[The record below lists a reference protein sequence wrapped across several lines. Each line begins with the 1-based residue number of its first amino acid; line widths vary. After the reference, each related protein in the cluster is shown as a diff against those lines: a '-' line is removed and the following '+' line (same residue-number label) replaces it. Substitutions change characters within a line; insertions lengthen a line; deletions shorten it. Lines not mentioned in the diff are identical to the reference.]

1 MQIQQSLQNI
11 AGTAQVIP
19 PQVLAGMVVGQQIE
33 AAVVQASLAAQL
45 VSLKIG
51 ESLIQVTTP
60 VPLKQGQTVQLELV
74 QGGEKPVLKLIP
86 PSDVVQS
93 SPRVN
98 PSQVS
103 LVQGQQVAVE
113 VIKLLAENRL
123 LVQTTDPRL
132 LSPSGQP
139 KPVQFDIDI
148 SRLVKSF
155 SIGEKVLIEVVTVK
169 PLSVALKAAPAVREQ
184 VVIDK
189 IKQLLP
195 QLEAKPQLANLTS
208 ALKTLSLPSSVQG
221 PIQQLVSHIIDKQGI
236 NQPQALK
243 QAIASSGVFTERQ
256 LLKPNIALNSDFKAN
271 LLKVAAVI
279 VGELTGKPVAAN
291 TVPTVNNL
299 AGGLK
304 PFSSLSTG
312 SLGQSQ
318 VGVSAGAVS
327 NQLPTTSSSSLLA
340 GSLGKS
346 QASIPA
352 GALPNQLSTKAPSSL
367 STGSLGQSRV
377 IVPSE
382 PVPNSKQLSSVVN
395 PAVTGSGIEVKRNPL
410 SSPFAFQ
417 NQTKAPVSSTSVKA
431 ESAALKA
438 GVTNT
443 AQQAATVGSV
453 SDRHPKLTLLSAILR
468 AVGSYNATQN
478 SVSVLNASPSAASL
492 PSALPAFLE
501 SVLTAQQAT
510 ALAQALNKSI
520 SAEQLRAR
528 GRFDVVFLQGL
539 LKEVESLHA
548 RVQLNQFSM
557 LKEPDS
563 PASPMTSWLIDLPV
577 KDKQGIDFIQL
588 QIDQF
593 KNQNEDEDNE
603 IWNVQLRLDTQNL
616 GPLQA
621 TVTMHVDDIKI
632 VLRAE
637 RPESAALLE
646 GHIGWLHDALTRLGV
661 SVSHVSCSCG
671 PVAKPTLAEQ
681 YLAETT
687 SLVDLSV

>member
-1 MQIQQSLQNI
+1 MEIQQSLQNI
-11 AGTAQVIP
+11 AGTAQVMP
-19 PQVLAGMVVGQQIE
+19 SQVLAGLVVGQQIE

-45 VSLKIG
+45 VSLKVG

-86 PSDVVQS
+86 PNDVVQS
-93 SPRVN
+93 TPRVN
-98 PSQVS
+98 PRPVN

-123 LVQTTDPRL
+123 LVQTTDLRL
-132 LSPSGQP
+132 LSPLGQP
-139 KPVQFDIDI
+139 KPVQFDVDI

-155 SIGEKVLIEVVTVK
+155 RLGEKVLIDVVTVK
-169 PLSVALKAAPAVREQ
+169 PLAVALKAAPAVREQ

-221 PIQQLVSHIIDKQGI
+221 QIQQLVSHIIDKQGI
-236 NQPQALK
+236 NQPLALK
-243 QAIASSGVFTERQ
+243 HAIASSGVFTERQ
-256 LLKPNIALNSDFKAN
+256 LLKPNITLNSDFKAN

-279 VGELTGKPVAAN
+279 VGELTGKPV
-291 TVPTVNNL
+291 VVNNVPRVNNQ

-304 PFSSLSTG
+304 PLSSLSTG

-318 VGVSAGAVS
+318 VSVPAGAVS
-327 NQLPTTSSSSLLA
+327 NQLSSSLLT

-346 QASIPA
+346 QVSIPA
-352 GALPNQLSTKAPSSL
+352 GVVSIPLSAKASSPL

-377 IVPSE
+377 AVPSE
-382 PVPNSKQLSSVVN
+382 PVLNSKQLSSGGSPVVAGN
-395 PAVTGSGIEVKRNPL
+395 GNEVKRNLL

-417 NQTKAPVSSTSVKA
+417 NQAKAPVLSSSVKA
-431 ESAALKA
+431 ESLALKA
-438 GVTNT
+438 SVTNT
-443 AQQAATVGSV
+443 PQLAVTVGRV
-453 SDRHPKLTLLSAILR
+453 SDSPPRLTLLSAILQ

-478 SVSVLNASPSAASL
+478 SASVLNASPSAASL
-492 PSALPAFLE
+492 PSAVPAFLE

-520 SAEQLRAR
+520 SVEQLRAR
-528 GRFDVVFLQGL
+528 GQFDVLVLQGL

-563 PASPMTSWLIDLPV
+563 PGSPMASWLIDLPV

-593 KNQNEDEDNE
+593 KNQNEDGDNE

-637 RPESAALLE
+637 RPDSAALLE
-646 GHIGWLHDALTRLGV
+646 THIAWLHDALTRLGV

-687 SLVDLSV
+687 NLVDLSV